1 MPVILLLNHPN
12 TTIQEQA
19 SVCLRNL
26 SLSCGSLADMFDAAA
41 ENEAAIVSEGGLP
54 PVVGLLHGTDTL
66 IEQALVVL
74 RNISVN
80 R

>member
-1 MPVILLLNHPN
+1 
-12 TTIQEQA
+12 
-19 SVCLRNL
+19 
-26 SLSCGSLADMFDAAA
+26 MFDAAA